1 MTEEIETI
9 QLELERMKE
18 HMKELER
25 KVRELIDKDLEKPE
39 VLE

>member
-1 MTEEIETI
+1 MKEEIETI

>member
-1 MTEEIETI
+1 MKEEIETI

-18 HMKELER
+18 YMKELER
-25 KVRELIDKDLEKPE
+25 KVRELINKDLEKTE